1 LLDEQI
7 AERRHYM
14 KKHSKT
20 DWARVNAL
28 TDDTIDYSDSP
39 EVTEE
44 FFKIMTRREPE
55 KMLVNLRLNREIVDF
70 FKEHSNKYQT
80 KINEVLLS
88 LVHSYKKSHSY

>member
-1 LLDEQI
+1 
-7 AERRHYM
+7 M

-44 FFKIMTRREPE
+44 FFKIMTKRDPE
-55 KMLVNLRLNREIVDF
+55 KVLVNLRLNREIVDF

>member
-1 LLDEQI
+1 
-7 AERRHYM
+7 M